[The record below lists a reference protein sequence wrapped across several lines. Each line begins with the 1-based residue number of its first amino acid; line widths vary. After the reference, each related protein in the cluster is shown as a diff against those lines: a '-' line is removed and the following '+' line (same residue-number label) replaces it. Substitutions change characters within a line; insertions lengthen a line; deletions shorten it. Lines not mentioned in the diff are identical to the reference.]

1 MGTTVDV
8 REERQMDVITGLS
21 GTGPAYIFALMEAM
35 TNAGRRLGLT
45 PKLAETLT
53 RQTVLGAAE
62 LAGQAGAEPRELRRR
77 VTSKKGT
84 TWAAMKVF
92 KRRKFWDLLTEA
104 IGAATK
110 RSRQLRKLKD

>member
-1 MGTTVDV
+1 
-8 REERQMDVITGLS
+8 MDVITGLS

-35 TNAGRRLGLT
+35 VAAGKKLGLT
-45 PKLAETLT
+45 PKLSRALT
-53 RQTVLGAAE
+53 QQTVYGAAE
-62 LAGQAGAEPRELRRR
+62 LASQGDEPKELRLR

-92 KRRKFWDLLTEA
+92 KQRKFWGTVAEA

-110 RSRQLRKLKD
+110 RSRQLRKLRD